1 MKIIILGA
9 GQVGSNLAASLVSEA
24 NDITMVDLDDVKL
37 EALQDRYDL
46 RTVCGQASHPSVL
59 QQAGA
64 EDADMLVAVTQND
77 ETNMV
82 ACKLAATLFKIPT
95 KIARIRAQDYM
106 RHSVLFAPE
115 HMAVDFV
122 ISPEKEVTDYL
133 RRLIDYPEALQVVD
147 FAEGR
152 IRLVA
157 VKAHGGFLVGHE
169 LREMRDHLRLHLRE
183 TQDQQYRDL
192 DARVAAIFR
201 RDRALVPEGDTI
213 IQDGDEVFFIAAT
226 EHIRAVMKEMRR
238 TDHSVRRVMIAGGG
252 NIGSRLASVLEA
264 DYQVKLIDHNKKRAQ
279 ELAERLKSTLV
290 LVGDVTDEELLQ
302 QENIEDMDVFCALTN
317 DDEGNIMSALLA
329 KRMGAGK
336 VVALINRGSY
346 VDLLQ
351 GGEIDVALSPAHAT
365 IGPLLT
371 HIRHGDMA
379 VVHSLRRGA
388 AEAME
393 VVVHGDAKTSKLI
406 GRRIEAIDLPEGV
419 SIGAIARGA
428 QVIIAH
434 HDTLIEPE
442 DHLIIFV
449 PNKRMVPKVEKL
461 LQVGFGFF

>member
-1 MKIIILGA
+1 MKIVILGA

-24 NDITMVDLDDVKL
+24 NDITVVDVDETKL
-37 EALQDRYDL
+37 IHLQDRYDL
-46 RTVCGQASHPSVL
+46 NTVRGPASFPSVL
-59 QQAGA
+59 KQAGA
-64 EDADMLVAVTQND
+64 ADADMLVAVTQND

-82 ACKLAATLFKIPT
+82 ACKLAATLFNIPT

-106 RHSVLFAPE
+106 HHEVLFSPE
-115 HMAVDFV
+115 NMAVDFV
-122 ISPEKEVTDYL
+122 ISPEKEVTGYL

-157 VKAHGGFLVGHE
+157 VRAHGGFLVGHE
-169 LREMRDHLRLHLRE
+169 LREMRNHLRFHLRE
-183 TQDQQYRDL
+183 NGKAPAL

-201 RDRALVPEGDTI
+201 HGQAMVPEGSTI
-213 IQDGDEVFFIAAT
+213 IQDGDEVFFLAAT
-226 EHIRAVMKEMRR
+226 EHIRAVMKEMRHG
-238 TDHSVRRVMIAGGG
+238 DQSVRRVMIAGGG
-252 NIGSRLASVLEA
+252 NIGSRLAFELES
-264 DYQVKLIDHNKKRAQ
+264 DYEVKLIDHNKKHAQ
-279 ELAERLKSTLV
+279 SLAERLKRTLV
-290 LVGDVTDEELLQ
+290 LIGDVTDEELLQ
-302 QENIEDMDVFCALTN
+302 RENVEDMDVFCALTN
-317 DDEGNIMSALLA
+317 DDEDNIMAALLA
-329 KRMGAGK
+329 KRMGARK
-336 VVALINRGSY
+336 VMALINRSSY

-351 GGEIDVALSPAHAT
+351 GGEIDVALSPAQAT

-371 HIRHGDMA
+371 HIRRGDMA

-406 GRRIEAIDLPEGV
+406 SRRIEQIDLPEGV
-419 SIGAIARGA
+419 LIGAIARGE

-434 HDTLIEPE
+434 HDTAIEPE

-449 PNKRMVPKVEKL
+449 PNKRMIPKVEKL

>member
-1 MKIIILGA
+1 LKIIILGA
-9 GQVGSNLAASLVSEA
+9 GQVGANLAISLVSEA
-24 NDITMVDLDDVKL
+24 NDITVVDLDGAKL
-37 EALQDRYDL
+37 SSLQDRYDL
-46 RTVCGQASHPSVL
+46 RTVCGMASHPTVL
-59 QQAGA
+59 RDAGA
-64 EDADMLVAVTQND
+64 EDADMLIAVTQND

-82 ACKLAATLFKIPT
+82 ACKIAATLFNIPT
-95 KIARIRAQDYM
+95 KIARIRSQDYT
-106 RHSVLFAPE
+106 RNEVLFKPE

-122 ISPEKEVTDYL
+122 ISPEQEVTYYL

-147 FAEGR
+147 FADGR

-157 VKAHGGFLVGHE
+157 VKAQGGFLVGHA
-169 LREMRDHLRLHLRE
+169 LKEMRKHLELHLRE
-183 TQDQQYRDL
+183 PGKAHLHEL

-201 RDRALVPEGDTI
+201 RDRTIVPEGDTI
-213 IQDGDEVFFIAAT
+213 IEDGDEIFYIAAT
-226 EHIRAVMKEMRR
+226 DHLRAVMKEMRR
-238 TDHSVRRVMIAGGG
+238 SDKSVRRVMIAGGG
-252 NIGSRLASVLEA
+252 NIGQRLAEALEN
-264 DYQVKLIDHNKKRAQ
+264 DYVVKIIDHDKTHAQ
-279 ELAERLKSTLV
+279 RLAEHLKKTLV

-302 QENIEDMDVFCALTN
+302 QENIDDMDVFCALTN
-317 DDEGNIMSALLA
+317 DDEDNIMSSLLA
-329 KRMGAGK
+329 KRLGAKK
-336 VVALINRGSY
+336 VIALINRSTY

-351 GGEIDVALSPAHAT
+351 GGEIDVALSPAQAT

-406 GRRIEAIDLPEGV
+406 GRRLEEIELPEGV
-419 SIGAIARGA
+419 SIGAIARCEK
-428 QVIIAH
+428 VIIAH

-442 DHLIIFV
+442 DHLIFFV
-449 PNKRMVPKVEKL
+449 PNKRMIPKVEKL